1 MTVGRADANAGIRDT
16 ARKQTPA
23 AAILRNTDLQCSR
36 SKPTNLAPAGT
47 LALTLGLATDKA
59 APRNGSLANVVSTS
73 VKATVYHGP
82 RDVRVET
89 VPDPALRTPG
99 DAIVRVVNAAIC
111 GSDLWPYRGIRQW
124 EPGSRLGH
132 EFTGIVE
139 AVGAGV
145 HGVRPGDF
153 VAAPFAF
160 SDGTCVYCHEGLQTS
175 CPHGGFWGGT
185 DNDGGQGEF
194 VRVPYADA
202 TLVGIPDA
210 IRADRAKRVA
220 ALALTDVMGTGFHGV
235 KAAGFARGNDVVVVG
250 DGAVGLCA
258 VIAARYLGAHRIVS
272 VGHHAGRLAMAT
284 QFGATDTIDSKDADA
299 AERVRELTAGGAPS
313 VVEAV
318 GVQATLDLALAMA
331 RDGGTVSFVGV
342 PAEMN
347 SIDFSR
353 LFSHNIAVRGALAPV
368 RAYLPELMTAL
379 ADGKIDPSP
388 VFTQLLPLDG
398 SPDGYAAMDG
408 RSAIKVCLEVSA
420 A

>member
-1 MTVGRADANAGIRDT
+1 
-16 ARKQTPA
+16 
-23 AAILRNTDLQCSR
+23 
-36 SKPTNLAPAGT
+36 
-47 LALTLGLATDKA
+47 
-59 APRNGSLANVVSTS
+59 
-73 VKATVYHGP
+73 VKATVFHGP

-89 VPDPALRTPG
+89 VPDPKLRSPA
-99 DAIVRVVNAAIC
+99 DAVVRVVNAAIC
-111 GSDLWPYRGIRQW
+111 GSDLWPYRGIREW

-139 AVGAGV
+139 AVGADV
-145 HGVRPGDF
+145 RHVRPGDF

-160 SDGTCVYCHEGLQTS
+160 ADGTCGYCREGLQTS

-194 VRVPYADA
+194 VRIPFADA

-210 IRADRAKRVA
+210 IRADGAKRVA

-235 KAAGFARGNDVVVVG
+235 KAAGFVPGSDVVIVG

-258 VIAARYLGAHRIVS
+258 VIAARYLGANRIIS
-272 VGHHAGRLAMAT
+272 IGHHAGRMAMAT
-284 QFGATDTIDSKDADA
+284 QFGATDTVDSNDADA
-299 AERVRELTAGGAPS
+299 VERVRELTAGGAAS

-318 GVQATLDLALAMA
+318 GVQATLDLALKLV

-342 PAEMN
+342 PAEMEKL
-347 SIDFSR
+347 DFGR
-353 LFSHNIAVRGALAPV
+353 LFSGNVALRGALAPV

-388 VFTQLLPLDG
+388 VFTQVLPLDG
-398 SPDGYAAMDG
+398 SPDGYASMDA

-420 A
+420 P